1 MHLYIQ
7 EHILIKNWTNSFRFW
22 SKAKGVQ
29 M

>member
-7 EHILIKNWTNSFRFW
+7 EGILILNWTNSFHFW